1 MTFVITDPCIGT
13 KDNSC
18 IDVCPVD
25 CIRPTPDD
33 PGYQSAE
40 QLYIDPGECIDCN
53 ACVEVCPVEAPMAED
68 QIPAEYKAAIL
79 RNARYFAG

>member
-1 MTFVITDPCIGT
+1 MTFVITDPCIGE

-33 PGYQSAE
+33 PGYESAE
-40 QLYIDPGECIDCN
+40 QLYIDPDECIDCN
-53 ACVEVCPVEAPMAED
+53 ACFEVCPVGAPMAAD
-68 QIPAEYKAAIL
+68 QVPDAQAGSIS
-79 RNARYFAG
+79 RNAAYFSG